1 MNIVKGLK
9 MKVDYFELTETEL
22 QGHLNTAF
30 INIVA
35 SMVKEGFLTEEHAA
49 DLQTN
54 YFVVVESHSWLPK
67 WVAEKLGH
75 DKNKLKY
82 TLSKRIQ

>member
-1 MNIVKGLK
+1 MQ
-9 MKVDYFELTETEL
+9 MTEL
-22 QGHLNTAF
+22 DLQHHVNNAF
-30 INIVA
+30 INVITA
-35 SMVKEGFLTEEHAA
+35 MFKEGFLTEEHAA

>member
-1 MNIVKGLK
+1 MAL
-9 MKVDYFELTETEL
+9 DYMQMTEL
-22 QGHLNTAF
+22 DLQHHINNAFLNITA
-30 INIVA
+30 A
-35 SMVKEGFLTEEHAA
+35 MLKEGFLTEEHAA

-75 DKNKLKY
+75 DTNKLKY
-82 TLSKRIQ
+82 TLSKRIG

>member
-1 MNIVKGLK
+1 
-9 MKVDYFELTETEL
+9 MKVDYMEFTETEL
-22 QGHLNTAF
+22 QGHINGAFLNITGA
-30 INIVA
+30 
-35 SMVKEGFLTEEHAA
+35 MVKEGFLTEEQAGN
-49 DLQTN
+49 LQTN

-82 TLSKRIQ
+82 TLSKRIR